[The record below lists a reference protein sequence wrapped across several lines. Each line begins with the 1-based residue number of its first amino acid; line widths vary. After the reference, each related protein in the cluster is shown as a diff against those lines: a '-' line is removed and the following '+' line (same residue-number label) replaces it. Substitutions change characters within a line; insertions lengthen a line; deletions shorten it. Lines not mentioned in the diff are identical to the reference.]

1 MRSAPPASCPG
12 AGSAVP
18 RVARPRSCDTAK
30 MAAPGCLW
38 LLAVALLPWSC
49 AALAL
54 GHLDAPAPLPLVIW
68 HGMGDSCCNP
78 LSMGAVKK
86 MIEKKIPGIYVLSLE
101 IGKTMIEDV
110 ENSFFLN
117 VNSQVTTVCQI
128 LAKDPELQQGY
139 NAMGFSQGG
148 QFLRAVAQRCPS
160 PPMINLIS
168 VGGQHQGVFGLPRCP
183 GESSHICD
191 FIRKTLNA
199 GAYSKAVQERL
210 VQAEYWHD
218 PIKEDVY
225 RNHSI
230 FLADINQERG
240 VNESYKKNLM
250 ALKKFVMV
258 KFLNDSIVDPVDS
271 EWFGFYRS
279 GQAKE
284 TIPLQETTLYTQD
297 RLGLKEMDKAGQL
310 VFLATE
316 GDHLQLSEE
325 WFNANIIPFL
335 E

>member
-1 MRSAPPASCPG
+1 MASPCW
-12 AGSAVP
+12 
-18 RVARPRSCDTAK
+18 
-30 MAAPGCLW
+30 LW
-38 LLAVALLPWSC
+38 LLAVALLPSPGG
-49 AALAL
+49 ARAL
-54 GHLDAPAPLPLVIW
+54 GHLDAPGPVPLVIW

-78 LSMGAVKK
+78 ISMGAIKK
-86 MIEKKIPGIYVLSLE
+86 MVEKKIPGIYVLSLE
-101 IGKTMIEDV
+101 IGKTIEEDV

-117 VNSQVTTVCQI
+117 VNTQVSTVCQI
-128 LAKDPELQQGY
+128 LAKDPNLQQGY

-160 PPMINLIS
+160 PPMINLVS
-168 VGGQHQGVFGLPRCP
+168 LGGQHQGVYGLPRCP

-199 GAYSKAVQERL
+199 GAYSKVVQERL

-230 FLADINQERG
+230 FLANINQERY

-258 KFLNDSIVDPVDS
+258 KFLNDSVVDPVES

-279 GQAKE
+279 GQAQE
-284 TIPLQETTLYTQD
+284 VIPLQETDLYIED
-297 RLGLKEMDKAGQL
+297 RLGLKQMDKAGQL
-310 VFLATE
+310 VFLATK
-316 GDHLQLSEE
+316 GDHLQFSKE

>member
-1 MRSAPPASCPG
+1 MAS
-12 AGSAVP
+12 
-18 RVARPRSCDTAK
+18 
-30 MAAPGCLW
+30 PGCLW
-38 LLAVALLPWSC
+38 LWAVALLPALC
-49 AALAL
+49 AAWAR
-54 GHLDAPAPLPLVIW
+54 GPRSAPAPLPLVIW

-78 LSMGAVKK
+78 ISMGAVKK
-86 MIEKKIPGIYVLSLE
+86 MVEKKMPGIYVLSLK
-101 IGKTMIEDV
+101 IGKTLLEDM

-117 VNSQVTTVCQI
+117 VNTQVSSVCQT
-128 LAKDPELQQGY
+128 LANDPKLQEGY

-160 PPMINLIS
+160 PPMVNLIS
-168 VGGQHQGVFGLPRCP
+168 VGGQHQGVFGFPRCP
-183 GESSHICD
+183 GESSHVCD
-191 FIRKTLNA
+191 WIRKTLNV
-199 GAYSKAVQERL
+199 GAYSKVIQERL

-218 PIKEDVY
+218 PIKEDEY

-240 VNESYKKNLM
+240 VNETYKKNLM

-279 GQAKE
+279 GQDKE
-284 TIPLQETTLYTQD
+284 TIPLQKTTLYTED
-297 RLGLKEMDKAGQL
+297 CLGLQEMDKAGKL
-310 VFLATE
+310 VFLATK

-325 WFNANIIPFL
+325 WFDAHIIPFL
-335 E
+335 K

>member
-1 MRSAPPASCPG
+1 
-12 AGSAVP
+12 
-18 RVARPRSCDTAK
+18 
-30 MAAPGCLW
+30 
-38 LLAVALLPWSC
+38 
-49 AALAL
+49 
-54 GHLDAPAPLPLVIW
+54 
-68 HGMGDSCCNP
+68 
-78 LSMGAVKK
+78 MGAIKK
-86 MIEKKIPGIYVLSLE
+86 MVEKKIPGIHVLSLE
-101 IGKTMIEDV
+101 IGKTLVEDV

-128 LAKDPELQQGY
+128 LAKDPKLQQGY

-148 QFLRAVAQRCPS
+148 QFL
-160 PPMINLIS
+160 
-168 VGGQHQGVFGLPRCP
+168 
-183 GESSHICD
+183 
-191 FIRKTLNA
+191 
-199 GAYSKAVQERL
+199 L

-218 PIKEDVY
+218 PIREDIY

-284 TIPLQETTLYTQD
+284 TIPLQESTLYTQD
-297 RLGLKEMDKAGQL
+297 RLGLKAMDKAGQL
-310 VFLATE
+310 VFLALE

-325 WFNANIIPFL
+325 WFYAHIIPFL

>member
-1 MRSAPPASCPG
+1 MASP
-12 AGSAVP
+12 S
-18 RVARPRSCDTAK
+18 
-30 MAAPGCLW
+30 CLW
-38 LLAVALLPWSC
+38 FLAVALLPGSF
-49 AALAL
+49 AARTL
-54 GHLDAPAPLPLVIW
+54 GHLDRAAPLPLVIW

-78 LSMGAVKK
+78 LSMGAIKK
-86 MIEKKIPGIYVLSLE
+86 MVEKKIPGIYVLSLE
-101 IGKTMIEDV
+101 IGKTLMEDV

-117 VNSQVTTVCQI
+117 VNSQVATVCEI
-128 LAKDPELQQGY
+128 LAKDPKLQQGY

-168 VGGQHQGVFGLPRCP
+168 VGGQHQGVYGLPRCP

-191 FIRKTLNA
+191 LIRKTLNA
-199 GAYSKAVQERL
+199 GAYNKAIQERL

-218 PIKEDVY
+218 PIKEDMY

-284 TIPLQETTLYTQD
+284 TIPLQETSLYTQD
-297 RLGLKEMDKAGQL
+297 RLGLKEMDNAGQL
-310 VFLATE
+310 VFLAVE
-316 GDHLQLSEE
+316 GDHLQLSQE
-325 WFNANIIPFL
+325 WFYAHIIPFL